1 MKRKVKKENHAR
13 VERALR
19 KKHDRKINTKVIKNV
34 VRVARREVGEEK
46 WKYMDTEIA
55 KTPRAADR
63 DTESWMEGE
72 ECEEKYVLWKCIS
85 GV

>member
-1 MKRKVKKENHAR
+1 MA
-13 VERALR
+13 
-19 KKHDRKINTKVIKNV
+19 
-34 VRVARREVGEEK
+34 RVARREGGEEK

-55 KTPRAADR
+55 KTPKAADR
-63 DTESWMEGE
+63 DTESWTEGE